1 MADSNIEGNTTR
13 TFNDAINASQAKL
26 VEIFAGLSIFL
37 AISSSVGNFVILSAL
52 YRVSSIYPPTKLF
65 FRCLAATDLCV
76 GLIVQPLYT
85 TSIMSY
91 AMEMNENVSYYT
103 GKICATS
110 STILCGVSLLT
121 TTVISVDRLL
131 ALLLGL
137 RYRTFVTLR
146 RARFVITC
154 IWVMMATIAMIGL
167 WKADVFNKVTSVM
180 TVLSLITSMSS
191 YAKIYLTLNA
201 MIGLWK
207 ADVFN
212 KVTSVMTVLS
222 LITSMSSYAK
232 IYLTLRKHQTQIQ
245 KDSTHGQPYVVGFAV
260 NIARY
265 RKTVSS
271 ILWVQLAL
279 LACYA
284 PYGIVAGMKINT
296 LACYLVSSALVH
308 FNSTLNPI
316 LYCWKIRE
324 VRKAVKDTI
333 QQLHSC

>member
-91 AMEMNENVSYYT
+91 AMKMNENVSYYT

-154 IWVMMATIAMIGL
+154 IWIMMATI
-167 WKADVFNKVTSVM
+167 
-180 TVLSLITSMSS
+180 
-191 YAKIYLTLNA
+191 A

-296 LACYLVSSALVH
+296 LAC
-308 FNSTLNPI
+308 
-316 LYCWKIRE
+316 
-324 VRKAVKDTI
+324 
-333 QQLHSC
+333 

>member
-37 AISSSVGNFVILSAL
+37 AIASSFGNVVILSAL

-154 IWVMMATIAMIGL
+154 IWIMMATI
-167 WKADVFNKVTSVM
+167 
-180 TVLSLITSMSS
+180 
-191 YAKIYLTLNA
+191 A

-279 LACYA
+279 PTCYA

-308 FNSTLNPI
+308 LNSTLNPI

>member
-91 AMEMNENVSYYT
+91 AMEMNENVLYYT

-191 YAKIYLTLNA
+191 YAKIYLTL
-201 MIGLWK
+201 
-207 ADVFN
+207 
-212 KVTSVMTVLS
+212 
-222 LITSMSSYAK
+222 
-232 IYLTLRKHQTQIQ
+232 RKRQTQIQ

>member
-154 IWVMMATIAMIGL
+154 IWIMMATI
-167 WKADVFNKVTSVM
+167 
-180 TVLSLITSMSS
+180 
-191 YAKIYLTLNA
+191 A

-271 ILWVQLAL
+271 ILWVQLTL
-279 LACYA
+279 FACYA

-308 FNSTLNPI
+308 LNSTLNPI

>member
-1 MADSNIEGNTTR
+1 MTDSNIEGNTTR
-13 TFNDAINASQAKL
+13 TFNDAINGSQAKL

-37 AISSSVGNFVILSAL
+37 AVASSVGNVVILSAL

-110 STILCGVSLLT
+110 SSILCGVSLLT

-154 IWVMMATIAMIGL
+154 IWIMMATI
-167 WKADVFNKVTSVM
+167 
-180 TVLSLITSMSS
+180 
-191 YAKIYLTLNA
+191 A

-308 FNSTLNPI
+308 LNSTLNPI

>member
-137 RYRTFVTLR
+137 RYRTFITLR

-154 IWVMMATIAMIGL
+154 IWVMMATI
-167 WKADVFNKVTSVM
+167 
-180 TVLSLITSMSS
+180 
-191 YAKIYLTLNA
+191 A

-245 KDSTHGQPYVVGFAV
+245 KDSTHGQPYVVGFAG

-308 FNSTLNPI
+308 LNSTLNPI

>member
-1 MADSNIEGNTTR
+1 MTDSNIEGNTTR
-13 TFNDAINASQAKL
+13 TFNDAINGSQAKL

-37 AISSSVGNFVILSAL
+37 AVASSVGNVVILSAL

-85 TSIMSY
+85 TSIMFY

-154 IWVMMATIAMIGL
+154 IWIMMATI
-167 WKADVFNKVTSVM
+167 
-180 TVLSLITSMSS
+180 
-191 YAKIYLTLNA
+191 A

-308 FNSTLNPI
+308 LNSTLNPI

>member
-13 TFNDAINASQAKL
+13 TFNDAIKASQAKL

-37 AISSSVGNFVILSAL
+37 AIASSVGNFVILSAL

-154 IWVMMATIAMIGL
+154 IWIMMATI
-167 WKADVFNKVTSVM
+167 
-180 TVLSLITSMSS
+180 
-191 YAKIYLTLNA
+191 A

-308 FNSTLNPI
+308 LNSTLNPI

>member
-1 MADSNIEGNTTR
+1 MTDSNIEGNTTR
-13 TFNDAINASQAKL
+13 TFNDAINGSQAKL

-37 AISSSVGNFVILSAL
+37 AVASSVGNVVILSAL

-154 IWVMMATIAMIGL
+154 IWIMMATI
-167 WKADVFNKVTSVM
+167 
-180 TVLSLITSMSS
+180 
-191 YAKIYLTLNA
+191 A

-308 FNSTLNPI
+308 LNSTLNPT

>member
-1 MADSNIEGNTTR
+1 MADSNTEGNTTR

-37 AISSSVGNFVILSAL
+37 AIASSVGNFVILSAL

-137 RYRTFVTLR
+137 RYRTYVTLR

-154 IWVMMATIAMIGL
+154 IWIMMATIAMIGL

-191 YAKIYLTLNA
+191 Y
-201 MIGLWK
+201 G
-207 ADVFN
+207 
-212 KVTSVMTVLS
+212 
-222 LITSMSSYAK
+222 K

>member
-154 IWVMMATIAMIGL
+154 IWIMMATIAMIGL

-191 YAKIYLTLNA
+191 Y
-201 MIGLWK
+201 G
-207 ADVFN
+207 
-212 KVTSVMTVLS
+212 
-222 LITSMSSYAK
+222 K

>member
-37 AISSSVGNFVILSAL
+37 AIASSVGNFVILSAL

-154 IWVMMATIAMIGL
+154 IWIMMATIAMIGL

-191 YAKIYLTLNA
+191 Y
-201 MIGLWK
+201 G
-207 ADVFN
+207 
-212 KVTSVMTVLS
+212 
-222 LITSMSSYAK
+222 K

>member
-191 YAKIYLTLNA
+191 YAN
-201 MIGLWK
+201 
-207 ADVFN
+207 
-212 KVTSVMTVLS
+212 
-222 LITSMSSYAK
+222 

>member
-13 TFNDAINASQAKL
+13 TFNDAIKASQAKL

-37 AISSSVGNFVILSAL
+37 AIASSVGNFVILSAL

-154 IWVMMATIAMIGL
+154 IWIMMATI
-167 WKADVFNKVTSVM
+167 
-180 TVLSLITSMSS
+180 
-191 YAKIYLTLNA
+191 A

-308 FNSTLNPI
+308 LNSTLNPI

-333 QQLHSC
+333 QQLQSC

>member
-191 YAKIYLTLNA
+191 Y
-201 MIGLWK
+201 G
-207 ADVFN
+207 
-212 KVTSVMTVLS
+212 
-222 LITSMSSYAK
+222 K

>member
-1 MADSNIEGNTTR
+1 MADSNTEGNTTR
-13 TFNDAINASQAKL
+13 TFNDAIKASQAKL

-37 AISSSVGNFVILSAL
+37 AIASSVGNFVILSAL

-154 IWVMMATIAMIGL
+154 IWIMMATI
-167 WKADVFNKVTSVM
+167 
-180 TVLSLITSMSS
+180 
-191 YAKIYLTLNA
+191 A

-308 FNSTLNPI
+308 LNSTLNPI

-333 QQLHSC
+333 QQLQSC

>member
-37 AISSSVGNFVILSAL
+37 AIASSVGNFVILSAL

-137 RYRTFVTLR
+137 RYRTYVTPR

-154 IWVMMATIAMIGL
+154 IWIMMATIAMIGL

-191 YAKIYLTLNA
+191 Y
-201 MIGLWK
+201 G
-207 ADVFN
+207 
-212 KVTSVMTVLS
+212 
-222 LITSMSSYAK
+222 K

-308 FNSTLNPI
+308 LNSTLNPI